1 MREIRVA
8 GTLLL
13 AGMLLAGCERQ
24 SGSEQAAEA
33 VAPVAAPAAG
43 LADTASADELRQLAG
58 AAMQAQR
65 LFAPAR
71 GNALEYYLALRRRA
85 PTDASAQAALVDLQP
100 QLVIAVE
107 QAIATGRYPEAQ
119 RLLGLLQQV
128 DAGAPALQRLRES
141 VASAEAAARD
151 LELAMDAES
160 KARAL
165 QAEVE
170 LRRQAEDSA
179 AKLASARNPATPAEP
194 VAAATPAA
202 PTPAQSRPLAVA
214 PLAAA
219 AAPAA
224 TVPGEAVARQP
235 EPPRPAPASAPV
247 RSAASAAP
255 RVLRQA
261 APRYPEAALRSRQS
275 GQVQV
280 AFTIDGDGNVEA
292 PRVVASDLPN
302 AFERAALAAVSRW
315 KFEARGTQH
324 ATTTTVR
331 FDPPSS

>member
-85 PTDASAQAALVDLQP
+85 PADASAQAALVDLQP

-202 PTPAQSRPLAVA
+202 PTPAQSRPLA
-214 PLAAA
+214 AA

>member
-85 PTDASAQAALVDLQP
+85 PADASAQAALVDLQP

-107 QAIATGRYPEAQ
+107 QALATGRYPEAQ

-219 AAPAA
+219 APAA
-224 TVPGEAVARQP
+224 TVAGEAVARQP